1 MKQKTLLFA
10 SIAVGLLAAILTRS
24 YLATK
29 NVEIARLKAQFVK
42 DHGTLEVVCFKKDVP
57 GGTILTLNEIGHMTV
72 PAKGLRG
79 QAVPAEM
86 YKTVVGRKTLFGH
99 RAEETVFW
107 SDLEGGNPALRT
119 LAGDIKRQ
127 MRAVS
132 INASGA
138 AAVSGMVHPADHVDV
153 IGTFSFPG
161 APDANGRQTTKFV
174 TCTILQNVLVLATG
188 RETAKSI
195 APTVSGGN
203 YATVTLEVL
212 PREAEMLV
220 FAEQMHGRLSLSLR
234 NPNDTSYER
243 ELPAVDFE
251 KIQGEIEELNSK
263 RQAAIR

>member
-1 MKQKTLLFA
+1 MKQKTVLFV

-42 DHGTLEVVCFKKDVP
+42 EHGTMEVVCFKKDVP
-57 GGTILTLNEIGHMTV
+57 GGTTLTLNEIGHTTV

-79 QAVPAEM
+79 QAIPAEM
-86 YKTVVGRKTLFGH
+86 YKSVAGRKTLFGH
-99 RAEETVFW
+99 RRGETVFW

-119 LAGDIKRQ
+119 LAGDVKRQ

-161 APDANGRQTTKFV
+161 APDANGRPTTKFV

-195 APTVSGGN
+195 GTGGSN
-203 YATVTLEVL
+203 YSTVTLEVS

-243 ELPAVDFE
+243 ELPKVDFE
-251 KIQGEIEELNSK
+251 KIQGEIEELNAK
-263 RQAAIR
+263 RQSAIR

>member
-1 MKQKTLLFA
+1 MKQKTVLFV

-29 NVEIARLKAQFVK
+29 NVEISRLKAQFVK
-42 DHGTLEVVCFKKDVP
+42 DHGTMEVVCFKKDVP
-57 GGTILTLNEIGHMTV
+57 GGTVLTPNEIGHWTV
-72 PAKGLRG
+72 PARGLRG
-79 QAVPAEM
+79 QAVPAGM
-86 YKTVVGRKTLFGH
+86 YKSVLGRKTIFGH
-99 RAEETVFW
+99 KMEETLFW
-107 SDLEGGNPALRT
+107 SDIEGGNPLLRT
-119 LAGDIKRQ
+119 LASDVKRQ

-161 APDANGRQTTKFV
+161 APDANGRPTTKFV

-203 YATVTLEVL
+203 YATVTLEVS

-220 FAEQMHGRLSLSLR
+220 FAEQMHGRLSLTLR

-251 KIQGEIEELNSK
+251 KIQGEIEELNNK
-263 RQAAIR
+263 RQSAIR

>member
-1 MKQKTLLFA
+1 MKQKTILFV

-29 NVEIARLKAQFVK
+29 NVEISRLKAQFVEE
-42 DHGTLEVVCFKKDVP
+42 HGTMEVVCFKKDVP
-57 GGTILTLNEIGHMTV
+57 GGTTLSLNEIGHTTV

-79 QAVPAEM
+79 QAIPAEM
-86 YKTVVGRKTLFGH
+86 YKSVAGRKTIFGH
-99 RAEETVFW
+99 KRGETVFW

-119 LAGDIKRQ
+119 LAGDVKRQ

-161 APDANGRQTTKFV
+161 APDATGRPTTKFV

-195 APTVSGGN
+195 GTSSSN
-203 YATVTLEVL
+203 YSTVTLEVS

-243 ELPAVDFE
+243 ELPKVDFE
-251 KIQGEIEELNSK
+251 KIQGEIEELNAK
-263 RQAAIR
+263 RQSAIR

>member
-1 MKQKTLLFA
+1 MKQKTVLFV

-42 DHGTLEVVCFKKDVP
+42 EHGTMEVVCFKKDVP
-57 GGTILTLNEIGHMTV
+57 GGTTLTLNEIGHTTV

-79 QAVPAEM
+79 QAIPAEM
-86 YKTVVGRKTLFGH
+86 YKSVAGRKTLFGH
-99 RAEETVFW
+99 RRGETVFW

-119 LAGDIKRQ
+119 LAGDVKRQ

-161 APDANGRQTTKFV
+161 APDANGRPTTKFV

-195 APTVSGGN
+195 GTGGSN
-203 YATVTLEVL
+203 YSTVTLEVS

-220 FAEQMHGRLSLSLR
+220 FAEQMHGRLSLTLR

-243 ELPAVDFE
+243 ELPKVDFE
-251 KIQGEIEELNSK
+251 KIQGEIEELNAK
-263 RQAAIR
+263 RQSAIR